1 MTDRGSKDEAGG
13 ELSSRAGLALLDEL
27 LAASEHIAYRLD
39 FVRGGY
45 DFISPRAATMLGV
58 TLAELHARGLH
69 LLRERLAA
77 EDGERCF
84 GAIESLCAAAPG
96 QASSLCLEYR
106 VRDASGALY
115 CFSDSMTVLSDAA
128 GQPLSACGI
137 AVDVTQRRE
146 QENALRDSEEKYRA
160 TMDAAQVGVTI
171 VHDYKF
177 SYVNPKMVEM
187 FGYAE
192 DEVVGKL
199 GPPDIVIPEQ
209 SEFIIGKMQ
218 RRAAGEVSPPYEL
231 TGLRKDGSTF
241 PLLIMGRPLVVG
253 SRPTSVGTLIDLS
266 AQRQVEKELKDK
278 TRRYAALFEGAQDAI
293 LVADIDS
300 RRVIDANVEAE
311 LLFLRPR
318 EELIGMSTA
327 AFHPPELS
335 AAYGEAYARHI
346 RAGRG
351 GPDEMKIVT
360 ADGDIVDVEI
370 SSNIIETAD
379 GHRLIQG
386 VFRDIRQR
394 KRNEAELKLAAR
406 VFESSQESILIT
418 NADSIIVSVNPAF
431 LRMTGYSAAEVI
443 GYNPRLLGSGR
454 HPAEFFAAMRQTLNA
469 EGRWQGE
476 IWNRRKSGEIYPAWL
491 TISVYRGA
499 SGEVLNFVGI
509 ESDISERHAAQ
520 ERIRQLA
527 YFDPLTGLP
536 NRRLLQDRA
545 EQALVG
551 AEREGK
557 RVALLFVDLDHFK
570 TINDSLGHS
579 AGDQLL
585 SQVAQRLLG
594 CVRRMDTVARL
605 GGDEF
610 VVLLG
615 EATLEGTS
623 EVARKILEVVGRPF
637 HIEQHQLGV
646 TPSLGISLFPQ
657 DGDDFETLLK
667 HADTAMYRAKESG
680 RNAYRFFAS
689 EMNVAALERLQLEN
703 GLRQGLARSEFV
715 LHYQPQISVASG
727 RIIGAEALVRWRH
740 KQSGLVSPGRFI
752 PVAELSGLIVPIG
765 EWVLREACR
774 QNRSWQDAGLPAISI
789 AVNISS
795 LQFRGGQLEEN
806 VRAALADSGLPS
818 EFLELELTEGIV
830 MGNADE
836 TVEILRR
843 LSAMGV
849 KLAIDDFGTGYSS
862 LSYLKR
868 FPIDKLK
875 IDQSF
880 VRDIVSDPD
889 DWAIANAVINLAH
902 SLRLAVIAEGVEH
915 AEQLDMLRLHGCDEV
930 QGYYFSVPLPAD
942 EFAELLRVQNFAEL
956 LQQPNIKGV

>member
-1 MTDRGSKDEAGG
+1 MTDRINKDEVGG
-13 ELSSRAGLALLDEL
+13 ESSSHAGLALLDEL

-58 TLAELHARGLH
+58 ALAELHARGLH
-69 LLRERLAA
+69 LLRERLTA
-77 EDGERCF
+77 EDSDRCF
-84 GAIESLCAAAPG
+84 AEIETLCAAAPG
-96 QASSLCLEYR
+96 QAQSLCLEYG
-106 VRDASGALY
+106 VRDASGKLI

-137 AVDVTQRRE
+137 AVDVTQRCELER
-146 QENALRDSEEKYRA
+146 ALRDSEEKYRA
-160 TMDAAQVGVTI
+160 TMDAAQVGVSI
-171 VHDYKF
+171 LHDYKF
-177 SYVNPKMVEM
+177 SYVNWKLAEM
-187 FGYAE
+187 FGYRE
-192 DEVVGKL
+192 DELVGKL
-199 GPPDIVIPEQ
+199 GPPDVVIPEQ
-209 SEFIIGKMQ
+209 SEFLIGKMQ
-218 RRAAGEVSPPYEL
+218 RRAAGEVNAPYEL
-231 TGLRKDGSTF
+231 TGLRKDGITF
-241 PLLIMGRPLVVG
+241 PMMVMGRPLAIG
-253 SRPTSVGTLIDLS
+253 GRPTSVVTLIDLS
-266 AQRQVEKELKDK
+266 AQRRIEKDLKDHAW
-278 TRRYAALFEGAQDAI
+278 RYAALFEGAQDAI

-300 RRVIDANVEAE
+300 RRVVDANVAAE
-311 LLFLRPR
+311 LLFLRAY
-318 EELIGMSTA
+318 EDLIGMSTA

-335 AAYGEAYARHI
+335 AAYGEVYARHI
-346 RAGRG
+346 RTGGG
-351 GPDEMKIVT
+351 GPDELKIVT
-360 ADGDIVDVEI
+360 ANGDIVDVEV
-370 SSNIIETAD
+370 SSNVIETDD
-379 GHRLIQG
+379 GQRLIQG

-394 KRNEAELKLAAR
+394 KQSEAELKLAAR
-406 VFESSQESILIT
+406 VFESSQESIMIT
-418 NADSIIVSVNPAF
+418 NADAIIVSVNPAF
-431 LRMTGYSAAEVI
+431 IEMTGYSAAEAI
-443 GYNPRLLGSGR
+443 GFKPSLIGSGR
-454 HPAEFFAAMRQTLNA
+454 HPAEFYAAMRQTLDS
-469 EGRWQGE
+469 EGCWQGE

-499 SGEVLNFVGI
+499 SGEVLNYVGI
-509 ESDISERHAAQ
+509 TSDISERHAAQ
-520 ERIRQLA
+520 EHIRQLA

-545 EQALVG
+545 EQALVS

-557 RVALLFVDLDHFK
+557 RIALLFVDLDHFK

-579 AGDQLL
+579 SGDQLL
-585 SQVAQRLLG
+585 SEVAQRLLG

-615 EATLEGTS
+615 EATFEGTS

-637 HIEQHQLGV
+637 QIEPHRLGV
-646 TPSLGISLFPQ
+646 TPSLGISLYPQ
-657 DGDDFETLLK
+657 DGGDFETLLK

-680 RNAYRFFAS
+680 RNAYRFSAS

-703 GLRQGLARSEFV
+703 GLRQGLERSEFV
-715 LHYQPQISVASG
+715 LHYQPQIDVGSG
-727 RIIGAEALVRWRH
+727 LIIGAEALLRWRH
-740 KQSGLVSPGRFI
+740 PQTGLVSPGKFI
-752 PVAELSGLIVPIG
+752 PVAEISGLIVPIG

-774 QNRSWQDAGLPAISI
+774 QNRSWQDAGLPRISV

-795 LQFRGGQLEEN
+795 VQFRGGQLEES
-806 VRAALADSGLPS
+806 VRSVLADSGLPP

-889 DWAIANAVINLAH
+889 DWAIATAVISLGH
-902 SLRLAVIAEGVEH
+902 SLRLAVIAEGVEQ
-915 AEQLDMLRLHGCDEV
+915 AEQLEMLRMQGCDEF
-930 QGYYFSVPLPAD
+930 QGYYFSAPLPAD
-942 EFAELLRVQNFAEL
+942 EFAELLRRQNFAEL
-956 LQQPNIKGV
+956 LQQQNMKGV